1 MLPMEYLQYLQC
13 HFIRNVNRIFA
24 MSIPSKKKKY
34 IFINFKDLK
43 SKIIEGSVFLKRN

>member
-24 MSIPSKKKKY
+24 MSIPSKKKVYFHK
-34 IFINFKDLK
+34 FQRFK
-43 SKIIEGSVFLKRN
+43 EQNY